1 MKDLMDVLE
10 GKDFSINVISKSGT
24 TTEPALAF
32 RIFRKLLEEK
42 YGKEEARKRIYATTD
57 KARGALKTLA
67 DNEGYETFVIPD
79 DVGGRF
85 SVLTPVGLLPIAV
98 SGLNIEEMMKGA
110 AAGHDDFGTSELEE
124 NPAYQYA
131 VVRNALYNK
140 GKQLKCLL
148 TMSQHFNTSLSG
160 GNSYLVKVKEKIKKA
175 FSHLQQTSQL
185 IYTH

>member
-1 MKDLMDVLE
+1 MEKKKLA
-10 GKDFSINVISKSGT
+10 NVFMQLQI
-24 TTEPALAF
+24 
-32 RIFRKLLEEK
+32 
-42 YGKEEARKRIYATTD
+42 KRVV
-57 KARGALKTLA
+57 KTLA

-131 VVRNALYNK
+131 VVRNAYTIK

-160 GNSYLVKVKEKIKKA
+160 GNSYLVKVKEKIKKV